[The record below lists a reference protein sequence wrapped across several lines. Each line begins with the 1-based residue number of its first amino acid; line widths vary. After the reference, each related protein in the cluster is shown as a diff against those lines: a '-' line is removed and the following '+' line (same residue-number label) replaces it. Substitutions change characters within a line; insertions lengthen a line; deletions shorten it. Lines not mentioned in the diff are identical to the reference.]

1 MTDKIETIVKQGQE
15 LAEKRTW
22 LTKGYADIIVKIN
35 AELAKIPDMPEDDI
49 NFDLKTWTHDDSYTS
64 HKRRLIIAFVFSD
77 DAYIVMQLGKED
89 AYNGKWDWD
98 DIKNPSV
105 ARIRLFATKLKE
117 AFTFFADKINE
128 RNLENQMAINTIT
141 DLLNKLA

>member
-77 DAYIVMQLGKED
+77 DAYIEMQLGKED
-89 AYNGKWDWD
+89 AYSGEWDWD
-98 DIKNPSV
+98 TIKEPSV
-105 ARIRLFATKLKE
+105 ARIRLFATRLQD
-117 AFTFFADKINE
+117 AFTFFADEINK
-128 RNLENQMAINTIT
+128 RNLKNQTAIDTIMG
-141 DLLNKLA
+141 LLSKLA